1 MHKRRVLFFLAGC
14 IVFTTCKKN
23 DGGDGVTP
31 PPAGTRLEL
40 SLDSLYLY
48 AKETYLWY
56 QSLPD
61 YNSFAPRQYAA
72 TSPDMTALQTAL
84 QAITSK
90 AINPATGI
98 SFEYRT
104 GYFQPLYSFIAKGNI
119 ITGRSAS
126 VGLDGKGNDLGL
138 GVAVANNTDVYIRF
152 VEPGSP
158 AAAAGLTRGMKI
170 VEMNGVPA
178 TTSSEELKSMLE
190 ASSLSL
196 LVQNKV
202 GSLLPVSI
210 NRASYT
216 ASPVLKASILDA
228 GSKKVAYIA
237 LARFSETANAQ
248 GALQQAF
255 SSFGNKGI
263 SNLVIDLRYNAGGYV
278 ETAQYL
284 ANLAAPA
291 SINAQ
296 VMYTEHYNNLLQQ
309 GKAPI
314 LKQIPYLDANRQPV
328 YVNGRPAT
336 YADADYTVKGNTY
349 RFDKK
354 GDLNGI
360 RSVVFIVS
368 GSTASASEQLINCLK
383 PYVDVKLVGSTTYGK
398 PVGFFGIGIDVY
410 TAYLAQ
416 FRIRNARD
424 EGDYYAGFTPD
435 FPAMDDVTHDF
446 GDPEENC
453 LQQAL
458 QYISRSPF
466 RSGRQDMRIHTVTSV
481 GGRELFTGMIET
493 RVPLK

>member
-1 MHKRRVLFFLAGC
+1 MDKRVILFFLAGC
-14 IVFTTCKKN
+14 IAFTACKKN
-23 DGGDGVTP
+23 DAGAVAP

-56 QSLPD
+56 QSLPE

-84 QAITSK
+84 QAITGK

-138 GVAVANNTDVYIRF
+138 GFAVANNTDVYIRF

-178 TTSSEELKSMLE
+178 TANSVELKSILE
-190 ASSLSL
+190 AADLSL
-196 LVQNKV
+196 LVQNKA
-202 GSLLPVSI
+202 GSLLPVLI

-216 ASPVLKASILDA
+216 ASPVLKTSILET
-228 GSKKVAYIA
+228 GSKKAAYIA
-237 LARFSETANAQ
+237 LARFSEPANAQ
-248 GALQQAF
+248 AALQQAF
-255 SSFGNKGI
+255 ASFGDNDI
-263 SNLVIDLRYNAGGYV
+263 TNLVIDLRYNAGGYV

-284 ANLAAPA
+284 ANLIAPA
-291 SINAQ
+291 SINGQ

-368 GSTASASEQLINCLK
+368 GGTASASEQLINCLR

-410 TAYLAQ
+410 TVYLAQ
-416 FRIRNARD
+416 FRILNARD
-424 EGDYYAGFTPD
+424 EGDYYAGSTPD
-435 FPAMDDVTHDF
+435 LPAMDDVTHDF
-446 GDPEENC
+446 GDPEESC

-466 RSGRQDMRIHTVTSV
+466 RPGRQDMRIHTVTSV
-481 GGRELFTGMIET
+481 GGREPFTGMIET
-493 RVPLK
+493 RLPLK